1 MKKIIFLLLFF
12 LFNMSFSQESGDTL
26 YKESRMYDYSTY
38 ESKELIKLK
47 TENYLLDLIAAGFK
61 IKKNEVTRDKIDIN
75 ITYIINSNSSV
86 NYNVIYYFED
96 SYYNVRVF
104 YPVCVFNKP
113 KKLIDVDITNPNHR
127 KLIDTIENLM
137 FKNYQTY
144 INSNF

>member
-1 MKKIIFLLLFF
+1 
-12 LFNMSFSQESGDTL
+12 
-26 YKESRMYDYSTY
+26 
-38 ESKELIKLK
+38 
-47 TENYLLDLIAAGFK
+47 
-61 IKKNEVTRDKIDIN
+61 
-75 ITYIINSNSSV
+75 
-86 NYNVIYYFED
+86 NVIYYFEV

-113 KKLIDVDITNPNHR
+113 KKLIDVVITNPNHR